1 MLTGKRLTYTLLSTA
16 TLFFPT
22 LVRAEANTNAYPA
35 QVVQTFMQEC
45 TEKSGKKQ
53 VCACVLDRIQDEYD
67 LEQFSKL
74 EQKYRATGKIPKEVK
89 KFMFGCVASNFAN
102 K

>member
-1 MLTGKRLTYTLLSTA
+1 MLTGKQFAYTLLSSA

-22 LVRAEANTNAYPA
+22 LVRAEATTNAYPA
-35 QVVQTFMQEC
+35 EVVQSFMQEC
-45 TEKSGKKQ
+45 TTKSGKKQ

-67 LEQFSKL
+67 LEEFSKL
-74 EQKYRATGKIPKEVK
+74 EQKYRSTGKIPQEVK
-89 KFMFGCVASNFAN
+89 KFMFGCVASNLAN

>member
-1 MLTGKRLTYTLLSTA
+1 MLTGKQLTYTLLSTA
-16 TLFFPT
+16 AFFFPT

-35 QVVQTFMQEC
+35 EVVHSFMQEC

-53 VCACVLDRIQDEYD
+53 VCACVLDRIQDDYD

-74 EQKYRATGKIPKEVK
+74 EKKYRATGKIPKEVK
-89 KFMFGCVASNFAN
+89 KFMFGCVASNLAN
-102 K
+102 N